1 MKVAVIVVNY
11 NDAEQTVSYV
21 NKIKEYNNIQRIVVV
36 DNLSTDTETMEKL
49 SKIYSHKVSIVQTEN
64 NGGYAYGNNFGV
76 KYLDSQNENYD
87 YIIISNADIEVES
100 TAIDKCLQVFE
111 NDKTVGIVAPRM
123 YNSNNKPIRRSCW
136 KIRTFALD
144 VIHSTRLL
152 ELLFYKKLRAGEYS
166 DDEYKKELLQVEAIS
181 GAFFIVRY
189 EAFKKANYLDEN
201 VFLFYEEDILAKKM
215 KENGYKVFCR
225 NDIKFIHYESKT
237 IGKTLSY
244 YKKIKQLYN
253 SKMYYHK
260 KYNKINKIQIFIF
273 QILNICRKIELIIEI
288 PLRKILQFTAKL
300 KKS

>member
-21 NKIKEYNNIQRIVVV
+21 NKIKEYKNIQRIVVV
-36 DNLSTDTETMEKL
+36 DNLSTNTETMGKL
-49 SKIYSHKVSIVQTEN
+49 RKIDSSKVSVVQTEK

-76 KYLDSQNENYD
+76 KYLESQNEIFD
-87 YIIISNADIEVES
+87 YIIISNADIEVGEI
-100 TAIDKCLQVFE
+100 AIDKCLQVLK
-111 NDKTVGIVAPRM
+111 NNTDVGIVAPRM
-123 YNSNNKPIRRSCW
+123 YNLNHKPIRRSCW
-136 KIRTFALD
+136 KIRTFWLD

-166 DDEYKKELLQVEAIS
+166 DEEYKKELLQVEAIS

-189 EAFKKANYLDEN
+189 DAFKKVNYLDEN

-215 KENGYKVFCR
+215 QENGYKVFCK
-225 NDIKFIHYESKT
+225 NDVKFIHYESKT

-244 YKKIKQLYN
+244 YRKIKQLYK

-260 KYNKINKIQIFIF
+260 KYNKINKLQIFIF
-273 QILNICRKIELIIEI
+273 QVLNICRKIELIIEI
-288 PLRKILQFTAKL
+288 PLRKIL
-300 KKS
+300 KK